1 MDRKPPVVAAPPD
14 QIARRNR
21 LEGVGLIEV
30 LVALTVLSVGLLGV
44 AAMQVLALRNNTSAA
59 DRSMAV
65 ILSYSIID
73 SLRANREAALA
84 GDYALALPETGC
96 EHPAAGTLATNDLRA
111 WLDAMAL
118 RDEDNGVRGVMGA
131 GVCGG
136 VVCCDD
142 EDTCGDAVT
151 CEDGLFKIDIRWDDC
166 RGIDQDNC
174 ETRTLTTQVQL

>member
-1 MDRKPPVVAAPPD
+1 MTARDLRPARIRDEQKTASRHGPPD
-14 QIARRNR
+14 PIARRNR
-21 LEGVGLIEV
+21 LAGVGLIEV

-73 SLRANREAALA
+73 SLRANRETAMA
-84 GDYALALPETGC
+84 GAYTLALPETGC
-96 EHPAAGTLATNDLRA
+96 ELPAAGTLATNDLRA

-131 GVCGG
+131 EPVAAWL
-136 VVCCDD
+136 
-142 EDTCGDAVT
+142 AVT
-151 CEDGLFKIDIRWDDC
+151 MK
-166 RGIDQDNC
+166 
-174 ETRTLTTQVQL
+174 TLRFMHG

>member
-1 MDRKPPVVAAPPD
+1 MNRKSPVATAPPD

-21 LEGVGLIEV
+21 LAGVGLIEV

-73 SLRANREAALA
+73 SLRANRETAMA
-84 GDYALALPETGC
+84 GAYTLALPETGC
-96 EHPAAGTLATNDLRA
+96 ELPAAGTLATNDLRA

-118 RDEDNGVRGVMGA
+118 RDEVNGVRGVMGA
-131 GVCGG
+131 GACGG
-136 VVCCDD
+136 VAC
-142 EDTCGDAVT
+142 EDT
-151 CEDGLFKIDIRWDDC
+151 GLCTVDIRWDDC
-166 RGIDQDNC
+166 RGIDQENC
-174 ETRTLTTQVQL
+174 QTRTLTTQVQL